1 LSCRSRLVWSMTTY
15 LFFFLLKNVFGSM
28 FLLHHLLN
36 LKNNNVIFFVQFVK
50 YIINIFK
57 EVGWDLNMCLSK
69 CLSSVSL
76 RPYSLSSPYP
86 KIIDFLRKFEF
97 LVLLIVY
104 YRSLQILWLTLN
116 FISTK
121 FWSTLS
127 FCLSSCLD
135 IMV

>member
-28 FLLHHLLN
+28 FLLPPLLN